1 MHARPTIRSRSLP
14 AVALGLLL
22 AAAAAGPAVA
32 GGPAPGSSGSIVI
45 TDHELNPALSSFHKD
60 LKSEARSSLVRNPE
74 TETWRL
80 HFIAYLNRAPGADDV
95 NLVFYDPQPQ
105 KGGQPREPIQAFP
118 IHTKASAKIL
128 MSQID
133 LKPEDGFKPGGK
145 YQVLVTRLING
156 KEDVYARG
164 TIELTDKTANKAP
177 DKPTDKAAD
186 KATDKATDK
195 SPDKPADKANK

>member
-1 MHARPTIRSRSLP
+1 MNARPTIRALSRR
-14 AVALGLLL
+14 AAALGLFFS
-22 AAAAAGPAVA
+22 AAVAGSAAA
-32 GGPAPGSSGSIVI
+32 GGPAPGSTGSIVI

-60 LKSEARSSLVRNPE
+60 LKSEARASLARNPE

-95 NLVFYDPQPQ
+95 NLVFYDPQPP
-105 KGGQPREPIQAFP
+105 KAGQPREPVQAFP
-118 IHTKASAKIL
+118 IHTKATAKIL

-164 TIELTDKTANKAP
+164 TVELTDKTA
-177 DKPTDKAAD
+177 DKAAN
-186 KATDKATDK
+186 KPA
-195 SPDKPADKANK
+195 DKPADTTAEKAKK